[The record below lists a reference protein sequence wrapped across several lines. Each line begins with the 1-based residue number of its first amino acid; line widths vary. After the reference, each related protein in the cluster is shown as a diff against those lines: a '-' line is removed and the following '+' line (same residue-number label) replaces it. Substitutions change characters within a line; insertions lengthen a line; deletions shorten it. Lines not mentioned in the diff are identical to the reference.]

1 MDGRRWQARPSS
13 CLDFDSYESLL
24 QTRGGQEWLQLESER
39 MLSKVESALKRLVV
53 DVEDLQELV
62 KVNRF
67 YAGLVSTKNGSGG
80 NGSAM

>member
-13 CLDFDSYESLL
+13 CLDSGSYESLL

-39 MLSKVESALKRLVV
+39 MLTKVESALKKLVV

-62 KVNRF
+62 RVNRF
-67 YAGLVSTKNGSGG
+67 YTGLHKSGG
-80 NGSAM
+80 GGSAR

>member
-1 MDGRRWQARPSS
+1 
-13 CLDFDSYESLL
+13 LDSDSYESLL

-39 MLSKVESALKRLVV
+39 MLNKVESALKKLVV

-62 KVNRF
+62 KVNRC
-67 YAGLVSTKNGSGG
+67 YMGLTKNGG

>member
-13 CLDFDSYESLL
+13 RLDSGSYESLL

-39 MLSKVESALKRLVV
+39 MLSKVESALKKLVV

-62 KVNRF
+62 KVNRC
-67 YAGLVSTKNGSGG
+67 YTELPKNSG
-80 NGSAM
+80 